1 MLYIGTSTQ
10 YQLTFVNVNTSSQ
23 PTESNQV
30 EDEATNSLVIIRNS
44 DGSIIV
50 RATGQVTNKK
60 RVSSPKTNKFS
71 V

>member
-10 YQLTFVNVNTSSQ
+10 YQLNFVNVNTSNQ

-50 RATGQVTNKK
+50 RATGQVTK
-60 RVSSPKTNKFS
+60 
-71 V
+71 